1 MQHFFCRLKLFSNFE
16 GFLLENYSLDDMDNK
31 SKKTLAIVLSTI
43 AILAL
48 LPVIIGFFMPRDRQV
63 MKGIVVDQM
72 YFMVLGNITN
82 HWEEPSWR
90 SNLDTMIQRE
100 AIDGQDC
107 WVEYYTNGDSIK
119 MLTQTSGE
127 FDYVRR
133 MIRPDGRELL
143 RNITLADVE
152 GKTAVRM
159 IEEDSEGD
167 PLKRFMRIFH
177 DPVAERMEQYLSDL
191 KERAI
196 KQNEEMS
203 EDGFFGF

>member
-1 MQHFFCRLKLFSNFE
+1 METS
-16 GFLLENYSLDDMDNK
+16 
-31 SKKTLAIVLSTI
+31 SKKTLAIVLI
-43 AILAL
+43 AVAFVAL
-48 LPVIIGFFMPRDRQV
+48 LPVIIGICLPKERQV
-63 MKGIVVDQM
+63 MKGAVVDQM

-90 SNLDTMIQRE
+90 HNLDTMIQRE

-119 MLTQTSGE
+119 MLTQTQSE

-133 MIRPDGRELL
+133 IIMPDGRELL
-143 RNITLADVE
+143 RNITLADID

-159 IEEDSEGD
+159 IEEVSEGD
-167 PLKRFMRIFH
+167 PLKRFAALFN
-177 DPVAERMEQYLSDL
+177 DPVANRLEQYLADL
-191 KERAI
+191 KEKAI